1 MILTAP
7 TPSNLSTWSQAK
19 TTQQQKDKEA
29 LQEPPSFNWGKHR
42 KHQKKKEQTEEI
54 EINENEDSKLGVEIR
69 LRDLPHKKLIACPKK
84 ATISA
89 KLKGS
94 EPKSGDNKSHL
105 LISDEEASTLDDSC
119 HYAGSSGE
127 LSEESEDGTD
137 IG

>member
-1 MILTAP
+1 M
-7 TPSNLSTWSQAK
+7 
-19 TTQQQKDKEA
+19 
-29 LQEPPSFNWGKHR
+29 
-42 KHQKKKEQTEEI
+42 
-54 EINENEDSKLGVEIR
+54 GVEVGLEDLSREELITR
-69 LRDLPHKKLIACPKK
+69 LTK

-89 KLKGS
+89 KSKGS
-94 EPKSGDNKSHL
+94 VPTSGDNKSHL